1 MSKFS
6 EINSL
11 VFIHDDD
18 GLEDSKTLS
27 FLTQMNKVQTINY
40 TDFGCE
46 FPLGGKYKAH
56 IFPVYPEKD
65 SCFTKWEKKNNYI
78 VDYLTKIFNY
88 SLTKVTSRSPTST
101 AEQATGL
108 EISPKP

>member
-1 MSKFS
+1 MSQFS

-18 GLEDSKTLS
+18 GLEDSTTLS
-27 FLTQMNKVQTINY
+27 FLTKMNKVKTINY

-46 FPLGGKYKAH
+46 PPLNNKYKAH
-56 IFPVYPEKD
+56 IFPIYPEKD

-78 VDYLTKIFNY
+78 IDYLNSIYN
-88 SLTKVTSRSPTST
+88 
-101 AEQATGL
+101 
-108 EISPKP
+108 